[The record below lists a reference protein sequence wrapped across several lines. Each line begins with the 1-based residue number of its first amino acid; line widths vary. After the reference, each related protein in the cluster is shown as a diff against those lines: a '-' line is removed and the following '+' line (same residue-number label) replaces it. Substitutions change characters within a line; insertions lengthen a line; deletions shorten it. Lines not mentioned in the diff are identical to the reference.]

1 MALLYTLTIKKSPE
15 HTNVEDYPP
24 QIIDSV
30 WYRTL
35 KSRSILLS
43 SNTKSTRRGIY
54 FKDISEATSWFLENK
69 LNDSALISVLN
80 EWKTA
85 HSITYEEC
93 WHEMP
98 VYSAEIPSLLS

>member
-1 MALLYTLTIKKSPE
+1 MLTVIK
-15 HTNVEDYPP
+15 TIDTDDYPP
-24 QIIDSV
+24 QIINSV
-30 WYRTL
+30 WYSKF
-35 KSRSILLS
+35 KSRSILL

-85 HSITYEEC
+85 HGIIYEEC
-93 WHEMP
+93 WYEMP